1 MPTTFGQ
8 IVIGP
13 PGAGKTTYCDFM
25 SQLLRGLG
33 RKVAILNIDPANE
46 GETLPYKGIQK
57 IIKEIITHIALG
69 LTLLN
74 YVNPPNFI
82 TLLFIS
88 S

>member
-57 IIKEIITHIALG
+57 IIKEILI
-69 LTLLN
+69 TLLN
-74 YVNPPNFI
+74 YGNPINLTPNFI
-82 TLLFIS
+82 ILLFIS

>member
-57 IIKEIITHIALG
+57 IINELLTRIA
-69 LTLLN
+69 
-74 YVNPPNFI
+74 
-82 TLLFIS
+82 
-88 S
+88 

>member
-57 IIKEIITHIALG
+57 IIKEIIT

>member
-57 IIKEIITHIALG
+57 IIKKIITRIVLLRKSP
-69 LTLLN
+69 LT
-74 YVNPPNFI
+74 
-82 TLLFIS
+82 
-88 S
+88 